1 MVVDN
6 STFSP
11 IGLTVHSDAL
21 YYQEALDI
29 SISSGEDRYGFPR
42 FPDSARVLPSP
53 LSGAALAS

>member
-1 MVVDN
+1 VVDN

-29 SISSGEDRYGFPR
+29 SISSGEGH
-42 FPDSARVLPSP
+42 
-53 LSGAALAS
+53 LSGYSPKASPVPTSSAGTSA